1 MKAAI
6 LAENQD
12 PPAIDVL
19 FGARSGIARST
30 LEVPM
35 TVPATFPTT
44 AQTVTTGEDFTPN
57 DIVGL
62 AR

>member
-6 LAENQD
+6 LAENRD
-12 PPAIDVL
+12 LPEIDAL

-35 TVPATFPTT
+35 TFPTT